1 MGPPGRGEE
10 AMMLRRAALALL
22 ALALLPGCWDRKE
35 LNEVAV
41 VIGVGIDRGDGE
53 HFEVTAQVIK
63 PTAQGKMGG
72 GGGAEL
78 PTWSLTASGDTFL
91 DAISELNRISPR
103 RLYWPHLQIIILGEE
118 MAKEGIAPVIT
129 WFEKSRDS
137 RSGTYIVVTRGK
149 AEDILNQK
157 IELGN
162 IPAKA
167 MADMV
172 ANAEIRQLPARK
184 MTLRKLTGV
193 LSSPGVDI
201 AVDVIDP
208 REIRGKVEA
217 YRLEGAAIFD
227 EDRLVGYVTDEAVHG
242 LAIAHNTYANTTIKA
257 RCPRDGSGHV
267 TFQVT
272 DFRSKLNVKH
282 RNGEI
287 TGEFN
292 IFVEGNLLDQTCKGK
307 LMEPEQ
313 MAEVEQAIADRIE
326 SLLTSMFERAA
337 AKGSDVYGIG
347 REVRRHYPKAWRQ
360 MQPEWEEKLQEV
372 RIAANIDANIRR
384 SGLVIDPTINKMD

>member
-1 MGPPGRGEE
+1 
-10 AMMLRRAALALL
+10 MMLRRAALALL
-22 ALALLPGCWDRKE
+22 ALALLPGCWDQKE

-41 VIGVGIDRGDGE
+41 VIGVGVDQGE
-53 HFEVTAQVIK
+53 KQRFEVTAQVIK
-63 PTAQGKMGG
+63 PTAQAKAGG
-72 GGGAEL
+72 GGGSEL
-78 PTWSLTASGDTFL
+78 PTWSLTASGETFL

-103 RLYWPHLQIIILGEE
+103 RLYWPHLQIIIFGEE
-118 MAKEGIAPVIT
+118 LAKEGIAPVIT

-137 RSGTYIVVTRGK
+137 RSGTYVVVTRGR
-149 AEDILNQK
+149 AEDILNK
-157 IELGN
+157 RIELGN

-167 MADMV
+167 MADMI

-217 YRLEGAAIFD
+217 YSLEGAAVFD
-227 EDRLVGYVTDEAVHG
+227 KDRLVEYITDEAVHG

-257 RCPRDGSGHV
+257 RCPRDGSGYV

-272 DFRSKLNVKH
+272 DFRSQLKVTVD
-282 RNGEI
+282 NGKI
-287 TGEFN
+287 TGTFD
-292 IFVEGNLLDQTCKGK
+292 IFVEGNLLDQTCKGS
-307 LMEPEQ
+307 LMEETQ
-313 MAEVEQAIADRIE
+313 MVEVERAVADRIE
-326 SLLTSMFERAA
+326 SLLTSMYERAA

-347 REVRRHYPKAWRQ
+347 RELRRHYPKVWRKLE
-360 MQPEWEEKLQEV
+360 PEWEKTLREV
-372 RIAANIDANIRR
+372 RITAEIDANIRR
-384 SGLVIDPTINKMD
+384 SGLVIDPTINKME

>member
-1 MGPPGRGEE
+1 
-10 AMMLRRAALALL
+10 MLRRAALALL
-22 ALALLPGCWDRKE
+22 ALALLPGCWDQKE

-41 VIGVGIDRGDGE
+41 VIGVGVDQGE
-53 HFEVTAQVIK
+53 KQRFEVTAQVIK
-63 PTAQGKMGG
+63 PTAQAKAGG
-72 GGGAEL
+72 GGGSEL
-78 PTWSLTASGDTFL
+78 PTWSLTASGETFL

-103 RLYWPHLQIIILGEE
+103 RLYWPHLQIIIFGEE
-118 MAKEGIAPVIT
+118 LAKEGIAPVIT

-137 RSGTYIVVTRGK
+137 RSGTYVVVTRGR
-149 AEDILNQK
+149 AEDILNK
-157 IELGN
+157 RIELGN

-167 MADMV
+167 MADMI

-217 YRLEGAAIFD
+217 YSLEGAAVFD
-227 EDRLVGYVTDEAVHG
+227 KDRLVEYITDEAVHG

-257 RCPRDGSGHV
+257 RCPRDGSGYV

-272 DFRSKLNVKH
+272 DFRSQLKVTVD
-282 RNGEI
+282 NGKI
-287 TGEFN
+287 TGTFD
-292 IFVEGNLLDQTCKGK
+292 IFVEGNLLDQTCKGS
-307 LMEPEQ
+307 LMEETQ
-313 MAEVEQAIADRIE
+313 MVEVERAVADRIE
-326 SLLTSMFERAA
+326 SLLTSMYERAA

-347 REVRRHYPKAWRQ
+347 RELRRHYPKVWRKLE
-360 MQPEWEEKLQEV
+360 PEWEKTLREV
-372 RIAANIDANIRR
+372 RITAEIDANIRR
-384 SGLVIDPTINKMD
+384 SGLVIDPTINKME